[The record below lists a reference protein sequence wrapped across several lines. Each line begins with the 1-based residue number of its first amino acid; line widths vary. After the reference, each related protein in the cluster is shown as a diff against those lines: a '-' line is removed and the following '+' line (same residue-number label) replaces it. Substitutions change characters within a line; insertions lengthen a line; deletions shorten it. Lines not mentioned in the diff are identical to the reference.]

1 MPVPFLCQ
9 ICPSYGYDYTHI
21 ESDFARLSYRY
32 DNHLLDL
39 FWIFFWI
46 IGGRSLIDMTADRFR
61 IDMIMT
67 VHFGIENTLD
77 LTVNPR
83 PKTLNLLSFQSDRR
97 FVKKTLLKSI

>member
-9 ICPSYGYDYTHI
+9 ICPSYGYDYAHI

-46 IGGRSLIDMTADRFR
+46 ILGRSLIDMTPDRFR

-67 VHFGIENTLD
+67 EIF
-77 LTVNPR
+77 
-83 PKTLNLLSFQSDRR
+83 LSR
-97 FVKKTLLKSI
+97 